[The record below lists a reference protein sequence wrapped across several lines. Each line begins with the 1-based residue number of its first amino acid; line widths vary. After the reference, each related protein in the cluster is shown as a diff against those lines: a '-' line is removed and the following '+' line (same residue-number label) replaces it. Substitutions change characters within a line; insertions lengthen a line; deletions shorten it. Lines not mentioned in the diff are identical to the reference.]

1 MVGSIKEKAS
11 MGFTMI
17 KFPEMR
23 NELIEYL
30 QDLSDLHYQ
39 RRCWLNQDYPN
50 GVEYDELDYSVHFL
64 FDDMD
69 LASDAIGYIDVILR
83 NEQEAEVVIEVCRQL
98 SDIFK
103 KYGTGMSDAQYLE
116 CAEWAKVIS
125 SAKTAYHVI
134 SELD

>member
-1 MVGSIKEKAS
+1 

-30 QDLSDLHYQ
+30 KDLSDLHYQ
-39 RRCWLNQDYPN
+39 RQCWLNQNCPD

-64 FDDMD
+64 FDDTD
-69 LASDAIGYIDVILR
+69 LASDARGYIGVILR
-83 NEQEAEVVIEVCRQL
+83 NQQEAEVVTEVCLQL

-103 KYGTGMSDAQYLE
+103 KYGTEMSDAQYLE
-116 CAEWAKVIS
+116 CPEWAMVLS
-125 SAKTAYHVI
+125 TAKTAFLVM
-134 SELD
+134 SESD